1 MEGGRGLAGE
11 NQWEGEGARGP
22 KINTLYG
29 RIIGNEER
37 KKGGREGE
45 MKSEKRWFCP
55 EMHGG
60 MAGTFG
66 PGFFK

>member
-37 KKGGREGE
+37 KKERREGE
-45 MKSEKRWFCP
+45 MKSEKRGALVLP
-55 EMHGG
+55 
-60 MAGTFG
+60 
-66 PGFFK
+66 